1 MKGIGLAALFALALM
16 GSAQAGDA
24 ETNRSWP
31 NFGGTQAGMRY
42 SAIDQINREN
52 VSGLVEA
59 WRFSTGE
66 ITRRS
71 EEQITNSSTHNTP
84 VMVAGSIVVCTPFN
98 RVIALNPATG
108 APRWV
113 FDAEVSPTQKI
124 PSQYNCRGVTGWLD
138 DEADPAA
145 VCAHR
150 IFVPTNEAQII
161 SIDAKTGKRCEAFG
175 DRGAV
180 SLPQIIPSEMEGE
193 YKVVSAP
200 IVINGLV
207 ITGSNVAD
215 NIRADAPRGTV
226 YAFDAR
232 SGALRWR
239 FETIPQNP
247 NDPAYS
253 SWENGSAHRT
263 GAANVWSTMAADEE
277 RDLVFLPVSTAA
289 PDFWGGLRPG
299 NNHYSSSL
307 VALRASTGEVVWHY
321 QLVHHD
327 IWDYDVSAPPLLIT
341 LTRDGVDIP
350 AVVQNTKQGFVFVFN
365 RETGEPLFPIE
376 ELPVPQEALEG
387 EWLSPTQP
395 FPKPELRL
403 IPTEVTEDDAW
414 GFTFLDR
421 KACRA
426 KIASMKHGP
435 IYTPPW
441 TAPGTIMMPGNAGG
455 ANWGGSAYD
464 PERKLMIV
472 NLNLVPQAITM
483 LPRDE
488 AEVAESGTAG
498 HIEDFSNAE
507 PMAGAPYA
515 VKREFLLSPFGAPCV
530 KPPWGELVAVD
541 MVKGEV
547 AWRVPFGSIEND
559 LPLPFEWNLG
569 QPNLG
574 GPVATAGGL
583 VFIAATK
590 SDEYMRAYNTDTG
603 EVLWKQKMPG
613 GTQATPMTYEADGRQ
628 FVAMM
633 TGRHMWFDSTRG
645 DEVVAYALPKTEEAA
660 EPAETEET
668 EIEEADEQPVEEAVD
683 TVVE

>member
-1 MKGIGLAALFALALM
+1 MKVIGLAALFALAVM

-52 VSGLVEA
+52 VGGLVEA

-66 ITRRS
+66 MTRRS
-71 EEQITNSSTHNTP
+71 PEQISNSSTHNTP

-98 RVIALNPATG
+98 RVIALDPATG

-113 FDAEVSPTQKI
+113 FDAEISPTQKI
-124 PSQYNCRGVTGWLD
+124 PSHYNCRGVTGWLD
-138 DEADPAA
+138 DQADPAA
-145 VCAHR
+145 ACAHR

-161 SIDAKTGKRCEAFG
+161 SIDAKTGKRCERFG

-180 SLPQIIPSEMEGE
+180 SLPQIIPSVMEGE

-200 IVINGLV
+200 IAVGGLV

-232 SGALRWR
+232 TGALRWR

-247 NDPAYS
+247 NDPAYA
-253 SWENGSAHRT
+253 SWENGGAHRT

-289 PDFWGGLRPG
+289 PDFWGGGRPG

-403 IPTEVTEDDAW
+403 IPTSVSVDDAW
-414 GFTFLDR
+414 GFTFLDQ

-426 KIASMKHGP
+426 RIASMKHGE
-435 IYTPPW
+435 IFTPPW
-441 TAPGTIMMPGNAGG
+441 TEPGTIMMPGNAGG
-455 ANWGGSAYD
+455 ANWGGPAYD

-483 LPRDE
+483 LPRE
-488 AEVAESGTAG
+488 EVQVAKAGEVAAIDE
-498 HIEDFSNAE
+498 FSNAE

-515 VKREFLLSPFGAPCV
+515 VRREFLVSPFGAPCV

-547 AWRVPFGSIEND
+547 AWRVPLGSIEND
-559 LPLPFEWNLG
+559 LPIPIEWNLG
-569 QPNLG
+569 QPNVG
-574 GPVATAGGL
+574 GPVVTAGGL
-583 VFIAATK
+583 VFIAATR
-590 SDEYMRAYNTDTG
+590 SDQYLRAFNSDTG
-603 EVLWKQKMPG
+603 EMLWKIRTPAGQ
-613 GTQATPMTYEADGRQ
+613 QATPMTYEADGRQ

-645 DEVVAYALPKTEEAA
+645 DEVVAYALPKVEEAA
-660 EPAETEET
+660 EPAETEEP
-668 EIEEADEQPVEEAVD
+668 EAEPVAQPEEEASAETPAE
-683 TVVE
+683 

>member
-1 MKGIGLAALFALALM
+1 MKGIGLAALFALM
-16 GSAQAGDA
+16 IFGQAQAEDA
-24 ETNRSWP
+24 ESNRSWP
-31 NFGGTQAGMRY
+31 NYGGTQAGMRY

-52 VSGLVEA
+52 VGGLVEA

-66 ITRRS
+66 MTRRS
-71 EEQITNSSTHNTP
+71 KEQIDNSSTHNTP

-98 RVIALNPATG
+98 RVIALDPATG

-113 FDAEVSPTQKI
+113 FDAEISPNQKI
-124 PSQYNCRGVTGWLD
+124 PSHYNCRGVTGWLD
-138 DEADPAA
+138 DQADPAA
-145 VCAHR
+145 ACAHR

-161 SIDAKTGKRCEAFG
+161 AIDAKTGERCEGFG

-180 SLPQIIPSEMEGE
+180 SLPQIIPIEFEGE

-200 IVINGLV
+200 IAVSGLV

-232 SGALRWR
+232 TGALRWR

-247 NDPAYS
+247 NDPAYA
-253 SWENGSAHRT
+253 SWESGAHRT
-263 GAANVWSTMAADEE
+263 GAANVWSTMAADAE
-277 RDLVFLPVSTAA
+277 RDLVFLPVSTAS
-289 PDFWGGLRPG
+289 PDFWGGGRPG
-299 NNHYSSSL
+299 NNQYSSSL

-327 IWDYDVSAPPLLIT
+327 IWDYDVSAPPMLIT

-403 IPTEVTEDDAW
+403 IPTRVTVDDAW

-421 KACRA
+421 NACRA
-426 KIASMKHGP
+426 RIASMKHGP
-435 IYTPPW
+435 IFTPPW
-441 TAPGTIMMPGNAGG
+441 TAPGSIMMPGNAGG
-455 ANWGGSAYD
+455 ANWGGPAYD

-488 AEVAESGTAG
+488 VQVAKGGDVAA
-498 HIEDFSNAE
+498 IDDFSNAE
-507 PMAGAPYA
+507 PMAGTPYA
-515 VKREFLLSPFGAPCV
+515 VRREFLVSPFGAPCV

-569 QPNLG
+569 QPNVG
-574 GPVATAGGL
+574 GPIVTAGGL
-583 VFIAATK
+583 VFIAATR
-590 SDEYMRAYNTDTG
+590 SDEYLRAYDIDSG
-603 EVLWKQKMPG
+603 EVLWKQRMPG
-613 GTQATPMTYEADGRQ
+613 GTQATPMTFEADGRQ

-645 DEVVAYALPKTEEAA
+645 DEIVAYALPVKEEAA
-660 EPAETEET
+660 EPAEAEEPAA
-668 EIEEADEQPVEEAVD
+668 EEPVAPEAEEAPAATVE
-683 TVVE
+683 

>member
-1 MKGIGLAALFALALM
+1 MKGIGLAALFALALI

-52 VSGLVEA
+52 VGELVEA

-66 ITRRS
+66 ITRRTP
-71 EEQITNSSTHNTP
+71 EQITNSSTHNTP
-84 VMVAGSIVVCTPFN
+84 VMIAGSMVVCTPFN
-98 RVIALNPATG
+98 RVIALDPATG

-113 FDAEVSPTQKI
+113 FDAEISPTQKI
-124 PSQYNCRGVTGWLD
+124 PSHYNCRGVTGWQD
-138 DEADPAA
+138 GQADPAA
-145 VCAHR
+145 ACAHR

-161 SIDAKTGKRCEAFG
+161 SIDAHTGKRCEAFG

-253 SWENGSAHRT
+253 SWEDGGAHRT

-395 FPKPELRL
+395 FPKPDLRL
-403 IPTEVTEDDAW
+403 IPTSVSVDDAW

-421 KACRA
+421 NACRA
-426 KIASMKHGP
+426 RIASMKHGP
-435 IYTPPW
+435 IFTPPW

-455 ANWGGSAYD
+455 ANWGGPAYD
-464 PERKLMIV
+464 PDRKLMIV

-483 LPRDE
+483 LPREETQVAKPGE
-488 AEVAESGTAG
+488 AAE
-498 HIEDFSNAE
+498 IDDFSNAE

-515 VKREFLLSPFGAPCV
+515 VRREFLVSPFGAPCV

-541 MVKGEV
+541 MVEGKV
-547 AWRVPFGSIEND
+547 AWRAPLGSIEND
-559 LPLPFEWNLG
+559 LPIPIEWNLG
-569 QPNLG
+569 QPNVG

-583 VFIAATK
+583 VFIAATR
-590 SDEYMRAYNTDTG
+590 SDQYLRAFDTDTG
-603 EVLWKQKMPG
+603 EVLWKTRTPG
-613 GTQATPMTYEADGRQ
+613 GQQATPMTYEADGRQ

-660 EPAETEET
+660 EPVVAEEPEAEEVAT
-668 EIEEADEQPVEEAVD
+668 PDSGEAASE
-683 TVVE
+683 

>member
-1 MKGIGLAALFALALM
+1 MKGIGLAALFALALI
-16 GSAQAGDA
+16 GSAHAGDA

-52 VSGLVEA
+52 VMGLEEA

-66 ITRRS
+66 MTRRS
-71 EEQITNSSTHNTP
+71 EGQITNSSTHNTP

-98 RVIALNPATG
+98 RVIALDPATG

-113 FDAEVSPTQKI
+113 FDAEISPTQKI
-124 PSQYNCRGVTGWLD
+124 PSQYNCRGVTGWQD
-138 DEADPAA
+138 DQADPASA
-145 VCAHR
+145 CAHR

-161 SIDAKTGKRCEAFG
+161 AIDAKTGNRCESFG

-180 SLPQIIPSEMEGE
+180 SLPQIIPSIIEGE

-200 IVINGLV
+200 IAINGLV
-207 ITGSNVAD
+207 ITGSNVSD
-215 NIRADAPRGTV
+215 NVRSDAPRGTV

-232 SGALRWR
+232 TGSLRWR

-247 NDPAYS
+247 NDPAYA
-253 SWENGSAHRT
+253 SWENESAHKT

-289 PDFWGGLRPG
+289 PDFWGGGRPG

-341 LTRDGVDIP
+341 LTRDGIDIP
-350 AVVQNTKQGFVFVFN
+350 AVVQNTKQGFVFIFN

-403 IPTEVTEDDAW
+403 IPTSVSVDDAW
-414 GFTFLDR
+414 GFTFLDHN
-421 KACRA
+421 ACRA
-426 KIASMKHGP
+426 RIASMKHGE
-435 IYTPPW
+435 IFTPPW

-455 ANWGGSAYD
+455 ANWGGPAYD

-483 LPRDE
+483 LPRDGIQ
-488 AEVAESGTAG
+488 VAKVGDVVDIG
-498 HIEDFSNAE
+498 DFSSAE

-515 VKREFLLSPFGAPCV
+515 VRREFLVSPFGAPCV

-547 AWRVPFGSIEND
+547 AWRVPLGSIEND
-559 LPLPFEWNLG
+559 LPIPIEWNLG
-569 QPNLG
+569 QPNVG
-574 GPVATAGGL
+574 GPIVTAGGL
-583 VFIAATK
+583 VFIAATR
-590 SDEYMRAYNTDTG
+590 SDQYLRAFNSDTG
-603 EVLWKQKMPG
+603 EMLWKQRTPG
-613 GTQATPMTYEADGRQ
+613 GQQATPMTFEADGRQ

-645 DEVVAYALPKTEEAA
+645 DEIVAYALPKTEETAA
-660 EPAETEET
+660 LKAVEVTEPEKA
-668 EIEEADEQPVEEAVD
+668 I
-683 TVVE
+683 TVNSGEVASE